1 MKLRREN
8 CRHDTPHVGPRW
20 KCSMA
25 SAEAVCRLHGR
36 LVDQVAKL
44 FGCSLHEAASI
55 VAEPFLNKDKFR

>member
-1 MKLRREN
+1 
-8 CRHDTPHVGPRW
+8 
-20 KCSMA
+20 MA